1 MKTIRKVSLAIIV
14 VVVATGIIYK
24 LTDVKQEKSES
35 INLVNGSKPDVPVT
49 VIQAHYSRIP
59 YEIRYHGTFEPN
71 YEISIIAEAQGK
83 VEELFIEEGEFVPQ
97 GKIIARLENDILS
110 YQLELADAT
119 YQKARQELNR
129 YQNLS
134 PGEAVSVQQLEEVK
148 LSLINA
154 KSAYQTL
161 KKQHGNTFI
170 KSPVSGTVSMKYIEK
185 GTFLTSGAP
194 VADIIDT
201 QKMKFA
207 AWFTANDLV
216 KIHAGQKVK
225 VVSDLF
231 PDKQFEGVIKV
242 IGIIPDES
250 KRYRVQAEI
259 VNTPEQL
266 LISGI
271 DGTLTLSISQKEQKI
286 IIPNSCLIGGAVKPS
301 VYVVEND
308 TAKLRQVLTSDL
320 VNGQTV
326 VMHGL
331 KEGEQVVLN
340 GQINIDENTKVR
352 IVNNNLQ

>member
-1 MKTIRKVSLAIIV
+1 MKTLRKISIAIIV
-14 VVVATGIIYK
+14 VAIAAGILYK

-35 INLVNGSKPDVPVT
+35 IDLVNKSKPDIPVT
-49 VIQAHYSRIP
+49 VVTAHFSSP
-59 YEIRYHGTFEPN
+59 SYEIRYHGTFEPN

-97 GKIIARLENDILS
+97 GKIIARLENDIVS
-110 YQLELADAT
+110 YQLELAEAT
-119 YQKARQELNR
+119 YQKARQDLNR

-134 PGEAVSVQQLEEVK
+134 PGEAVSVQQIEEVK
-148 LSLINA
+148 LSLVNA

-161 KKQHGNTFI
+161 KKQYGNTFI
-170 KSPVSGTVSMKYIEK
+170 KSPVSGTVSKKYIEP
-185 GTFLTSGAP
+185 GSFITSCAQ

-201 QKMKFA
+201 HKMKFTS
-207 AWFTANDLV
+207 WFSANDLI
-216 KIHAGQKVK
+216 KIYIGQKVK

-231 PDKQFEGVIKV
+231 PDKLFDGVIKV
-242 IGIIPDES
+242 IGIKPDES

-259 VNTPEQL
+259 VNNPEQL

-271 DGTLTLSISQKEQKI
+271 DGTLTLSFSQNEQKI
-286 IIPNSCLIGGAVKPS
+286 IIPNSCLIGGVAKPS

-308 TAKLRQVLTSDL
+308 TAKLRQVLISDFI
-320 VNGQTV
+320 NEQTIILN
-326 VMHGL
+326 GL

-352 IVNNNLQ
+352 KVNNNL